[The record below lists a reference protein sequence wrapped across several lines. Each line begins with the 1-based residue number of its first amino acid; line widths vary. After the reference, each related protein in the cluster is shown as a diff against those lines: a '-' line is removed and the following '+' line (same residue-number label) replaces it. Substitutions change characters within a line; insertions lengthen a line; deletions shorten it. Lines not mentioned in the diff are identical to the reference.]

1 MSHSMEQ
8 QATLIAESWSGIGG
22 GDPAVL
28 HLGTVRIEVRVL
40 SRTLEHHKLTA
51 LLMDVKAAF

>member
-1 MSHSMEQ
+1 MGHSMEQ
-8 QATLIAESWSGIGG
+8 QATLIAECWSGIGG